1 MMQDLIKIGVTFTG
15 TDEKHSNYVNW
26 LKGKDLIEIIT
37 LSPEVT
43 QLENIKNLDGI
54 VLSGGVDMHP
64 KFYNNYVTD
73 YPNKPIIFDEIR
85 DEFELEIFRLS
96 QLNSIPV
103 LGVCRGMQLINCAL
117 GGTLVQDNGI
127 IANAI
132 HRFENKDKAHG
143 INILSGTLLNEITGQ
158 ERSIINSAH
167 HQSIN
172 KLGGGLVV
180 NCLADDGIIEGIE
193 WLVKDNKSFFLAV
206 QWHPERMY
214 HFNLQTSPVTK
225 NIRDHFIKEIKKSN
239 KNIA

>member
-1 MMQDLIKIGVTFTG
+1 MMENKIKVGVSFTG
-15 TDEKHSNYVNW
+15 TAEKHTNYVNW

-64 KFYNNYVTD
+64 KFYKNSVTD
-73 YPNKPIIFDEIR
+73 YPNRPNIFDEKR

-96 QLNSIPV
+96 QQNTIPL

-143 INILSGTLLNEITGQ
+143 INIFPGTLLNEITGL
-158 ERSIINSAH
+158 E
-167 HQSIN
+167 
-172 KLGGGLVV
+172 
-180 NCLADDGIIEGIE
+180 
-193 WLVKDNKSFFLAV
+193 
-206 QWHPERMY
+206 
-214 HFNLQTSPVTK
+214 
-225 NIRDHFIKEIKKSN
+225 KKHYQ
-239 KNIA
+239 